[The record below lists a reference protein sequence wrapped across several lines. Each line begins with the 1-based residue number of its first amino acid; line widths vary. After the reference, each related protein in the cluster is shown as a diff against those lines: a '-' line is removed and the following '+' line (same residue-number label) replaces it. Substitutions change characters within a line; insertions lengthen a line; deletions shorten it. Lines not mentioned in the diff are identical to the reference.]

1 MLYPALNWRQTGSK
15 IDFKEILKTLTSP
28 VYGLVLGIL
37 LTLSAPNKK
46 AFIDTAESESK
57 DVFISTDMDY
67 IMGKFDPATH
77 KDFVLIPR
85 QFRDNVVRYLR
96 KDVMQA
102 FEKMA
107 TAAKQQG
114 VKLVIVSATRNFA
127 DQKTIWENK
136 WKGKTK
142 LDDGT
147 RASDI
152 VDPVK
157 RAKKI
162 LLYSS
167 MPGTSRHHWGTD
179 VDLNALNNAW
189 FEKDEG
195 KKLYHW
201 MQKNA
206 ATYGFCQVYG
216 IKGDQRKHGYQEEK
230 WHWSYLPQ
238 ASIYSEVVEKKF
250 NNEMIA
256 GFAGAHTA
264 KAIDMRTN
272 YMMAIDAACTLP

>member
-1 MLYPALNWRQTGSK
+1 M
-15 IDFKEILKTLTSP
+15 ISP

-201 MQKNA
+201 MQKCS
-206 ATYGFCQVYG
+206 YLWFLPG
-216 IKGDQRKHGYQEEK
+216 IWDQR
-230 WHWSYLPQ
+230 
-238 ASIYSEVVEKKF
+238 
-250 NNEMIA
+250 
-256 GFAGAHTA
+256 
-264 KAIDMRTN
+264 
-272 YMMAIDAACTLP
+272 